1 MIESSELLKNIPD
14 GLREPL
20 LQEFFGLCTA
30 FNESRWK
37 LAVLDAGR
45 FCEVVYC
52 IIDGALSGTFQST
65 PTKPANFV
73 TACRAL
79 ENRPPVSV
87 GDRSLR
93 ILIPRLLPS
102 LYEIRN
108 NRDVGHVG
116 GDVKPNKMD
125 ATFVRDAC
133 AWITAELIR
142 IFHNTSTEIAQDSV
156 DLIAERAH
164 PLVWELDGIKRVL
177 DTTLKAWERA
187 LVLLYVTPGW
197 TTIRQLNAWVIY
209 PSKFRSNVLDPLF
222 QKRLIELRDEKVTIT
237 PLGSAHVENSLL
249 KSLGAPYNS
258 FKPKPLRGSA

>member
-1 MIESSELLKNIPD
+1 MIESNNLLKNVPD

-20 LQEFFGLCTA
+20 LQEFAGLCSA

-37 LAVLDAGR
+37 LAALDAGR

-52 IIDGALSGTFQST
+52 IIDGALSGTFQPT

-125 ATFVRDAC
+125 ASFVRDAC
-133 AWITAELIR
+133 ASITAELIR
-142 IFHNTSTEIAQDSV
+142 IFHNTSTEIAQDTV
-156 DLIAERAH
+156 DLIAERTH
-164 PLVWELDGIKRVL
+164 PLVWELDGTKRVL
-177 DTTLKAWERA
+177 DTTLKGWERT
-187 LVLLYVTPGW
+187 LILLYATPGW
-197 TTIRQLNAWVIY
+197 TTIKQLNAWVIY
-209 PSKFRSNVLDPLF
+209 SSKFRSSVLEPLF
-222 QKRLIELRDEKVTIT
+222 QKRLIELGDSKATIT
-237 PLGSAHVENSLL
+237 PLGSAYVEKNLL
-249 KSLGAPYNS
+249 KSLGAP
-258 FKPKPLRGSA
+258 

>member
-1 MIESSELLKNIPD
+1 MIESSSLLQTVPT

-20 LQEFFGLCTA
+20 IQEFSGLCRA

-37 LAVLDAGR
+37 LTALDAGR

-52 IIDGALSGTFQST
+52 IVDGALSGSFQST
-65 PTKPANFV
+65 PKKPGDFV
-73 TACRAL
+73 AACRAL
-79 ENRPPVSV
+79 ENRPPVPV

-116 GDVKPNKMD
+116 GDVQSNKMD
-125 ATFVRDAC
+125 AAFVRDAC

-142 IFHNTSTEIAQDSV
+142 VFHNTSTEVAQQSV
-156 DLIAERAH
+156 DLLAERVH
-164 PLVWELDGIKRVL
+164 PLVWEFEGVKRVL

-187 LVLLYVTPGW
+187 LVLLYATPG
-197 TTIRQLNAWVIY
+197 TTTVKQLNAWVVY
-209 PSKFRSNVLDPLF
+209 PSKFRRGVLEPLF
-222 QKRLIELRDEKVTIT
+222 QKRLIELTGDKAIIT
-237 PLGSAHVENSLL
+237 PLGCAYVEKNLL
-249 KSLGAPYNS
+249 RSLGAP
-258 FKPKPLRGSA
+258 

>member
-1 MIESSELLKNIPD
+1 MIESSNLLKDIPA

-20 LQEFFGLCTA
+20 LQEFIGLCRA

-37 LAVLDAGR
+37 LTALDAGR

-73 TACRAL
+73 NACRAL

-125 ATFVRDAC
+125 ASFVRDAC

-142 IFHNTSTEIAQDSV
+142 IFHNTSTAIAQDSV
-156 DLIAERAH
+156 DLIAERTH
-164 PLVWELDGIKRVL
+164 PLVWEIEGTKRVL

-187 LVLLYVTPGW
+187 LVLLYATPGW
-197 TTIRQLNAWVIY
+197 TAVRQLNAWVIY
-209 PSKFRSNVLDPLF
+209 PSKFRSSVLEPLF
-222 QKRLIELRDEKVTIT
+222 QKRLIERVDAKATIT
-237 PLGSAHVENSLL
+237 PLGCVYVEKNLL
-249 KSLGAPYNS
+249 KSLGAP
-258 FKPKPLRGSA
+258 